1 MKIHMFMDLSRTKIL
16 KDVPM
21 VVSVGVF
28 DGLHEG
34 HLSILRRVKE
44 IADSNKMESMVITF
58 DRNPKM
64 AAKSIEHHDQLM
76 TDRQRNELL
85 ASLGIDHLAIIDFCP
100 EFSKLTG
107 EEFLA
112 LISGFCRLKAMVV
125 GEDFRCGVPTSS
137 VGSVQLPEH
146 LNRLS
151 PGSFVEIPPFV
162 LTKDGEITSSSLV
175 RKKLLEGALEGVQSM
190 LGRPYTLD
198 LVSHTPIST
207 VKGLLYRTESFSQ
220 LLPKEG
226 VYDATL
232 AYADSREV
240 DLVAHVM
247 AEGVL
252 LSSMAE
258 LNADG
263 ISYLSLYAKG
273 SRT

>member
-1 MKIHMFMDLSRTKIL
+1 MDLSRTKIL
-16 KDVPM
+16 KDERM
-21 VVSVGVF
+21 AVSVGAF

-44 IADSNKMESMVITF
+44 LADSGRMESMVITF

-64 AAKSIEHHDQLM
+64 AAKSIEYFDQLI
-76 TDRQRNELL
+76 TDRQRDELL
-85 ASLGIDHLAIIDFCP
+85 ASLGIDHLAVIDFCP

-125 GEDFRCGVPTSS
+125 GEDFRCGVPASS
-137 VGSVQLPEH
+137 VGSVQLQEH

-162 LTKDGEITSSSLV
+162 LTKNGEIISSSLV

-198 LVSHTPIST
+198 LVSCTPIST
-207 VKGLLYRTESFSQ
+207 AEGLLYRTESFSQ

-232 AYADSREV
+232 AYADSNEV
-240 DLVAHVM
+240 DLVARVT

-252 LSSMAE
+252 LSGMAE
-258 LNADG
+258 LNAEG
-263 ISYLSLYAKG
+263 ILCLSIHAKG

>member
-112 LISGFCRLKAMVV
+112 LISGLCRLEAMVV

-198 LVSHTPIST
+198 LVSITPISALE
-207 VKGLLYRTESFSQ
+207 GLLYRTESFNQ
-220 LLPKEG
+220 LLPNEG

-232 AYADSREV
+232 GYADSREV

-252 LSSMAE
+252 LSNMAE
-258 LNADG
+258 SDADG

>member
-1 MKIHMFMDLSRTKIL
+1 MDLNRTKIL
-16 KDVPM
+16 KDVRM
-21 VVSVGVF
+21 AVSVGAF

-44 IADSNKMESMVITF
+44 LADSGRMESMVITF

-64 AAKSIEHHDQLM
+64 AAKSIEYFDQLI
-76 TDRQRNELL
+76 TDRQRDELL
-85 ASLGIDHLAIIDFCP
+85 ASLGIDHLAVIDFCP

-125 GEDFRCGVPTSS
+125 GEDFRCGVPASS
-137 VGSVQLPEH
+137 VGSVQLQEH

-162 LTKDGEITSSSLV
+162 LTKNGEIISSSLV

-198 LVSHTPIST
+198 LVSCTPIST
-207 VKGLLYRTESFSQ
+207 AEGLLYRTESFSQ

-232 AYADSREV
+232 AYADSNEV
-240 DLVAHVM
+240 DLVARVT

-252 LSSMAE
+252 LSGMAE
-258 LNADG
+258 LNAEG
-263 ISYLSLYAKG
+263 ILCLSIHAKG

>member
-1 MKIHMFMDLSRTKIL
+1 
-16 KDVPM
+16 M

-112 LISGFCRLKAMVV
+112 LISGLCRLEAMVV

-151 PGSFVEIPPFV
+151 PGSFVEIP
-162 LTKDGEITSSSLV
+162 L
-175 RKKLLEGALEGVQSM
+175 RAHEGWRDHQQFPGA
-190 LGRPYTLD
+190 
-198 LVSHTPIST
+198 
-207 VKGLLYRTESFSQ
+207 
-220 LLPKEG
+220 
-226 VYDATL
+226 
-232 AYADSREV
+232 
-240 DLVAHVM
+240 
-247 AEGVL
+247 
-252 LSSMAE
+252 
-258 LNADG
+258 
-263 ISYLSLYAKG
+263 
-273 SRT
+273 

>member
-1 MKIHMFMDLSRTKIL
+1 M
-16 KDVPM
+16 PM
-21 VVSVGVF
+21 VVSVGAF

-44 IADSNKMESMVITF
+44 LADSNKMESMVITF

-64 AAKSIEHHDQLM
+64 AAKSIEYCDQLI
-76 TDRQRNELL
+76 TDRQRDELL
-85 ASLGIDHLAIIDFCP
+85 ASFGIDHLAVIDFCP

-112 LISGFCRLKAMVV
+112 LISGLCRLKAMVV
-125 GEDFRCGVPTSS
+125 GEDFRCGVPASS
-137 VGSVQLPEH
+137 VGSVQLQEH

-151 PGSFVEIPPFV
+151 PGSFVEIPPLV
-162 LTKDGEITSSSLV
+162 LTKDGEIISSSLV

-190 LGRPYTLD
+190 LGRPYTVD
-198 LVSHTPIST
+198 LVSCTPYPAE
-207 VKGLLYRTESFSQ
+207 GLLYRTESFSQ

-232 AYADSREV
+232 AYADFNEV
-240 DLVAHVM
+240 DLVARVA

-252 LSSMAE
+252 LSGMAE
-258 LNADG
+258 LNTDG
-263 ISYLSLYAKG
+263 ILCLSLYAKG